1 MSVNRIFQPPRL
13 RQFAGFASI
22 LALLGSSLLAAP
34 GAVAS
39 PYRCD
44 SVDPTSQSLVAAQ
57 DPLPEDD
64 QLHPDCGGAGMAGF
78 TLNRG
83 GSTFLR
89 MDLFPGNNT
98 YRAGTGKARGWSLHK
113 DTAGHANKAW
123 KLKDRSGSIRA
134 SIYADGKFACDRY
147 SQCAV

>member
-1 MSVNRIFQPPRL
+1 MSCIFQPPRL
-13 RQFAGFASI
+13 RQFAGFASV
-22 LALLGSSLLAAP
+22 LTLLGSSLLAAP
-34 GAVAS
+34 GAMAS

-57 DPLPEDD
+57 DLLPEDD

-78 TLNRG
+78 TLSRG

-89 MDLFPGNNT
+89 MELFPGNNT
-98 YRAGTGKARGWSLHK
+98 YRAGTGKARGWSLRK

>member
-1 MSVNRIFQPPRL
+1 MGVAAAI
-13 RQFAGFASI
+13 
-22 LALLGSSLLAAP
+22 ALLG
-34 GAVAS
+34 GAMVAGPS
-39 PYRCD
+39 AIAMPYRCD
-44 SVDPTSQSLVAAQ
+44 SADPASQSIAVSPASPA
-57 DPLPEDD
+57 EEEGSV
-64 QLHPDCGGAGMAGF
+64 DCAGAGMAGF
-78 TLNRG
+78 TFSRG

-89 MDLFPGNNT
+89 MDLFTGNNT

-123 KLKDRSGSIRA
+123 KLRDRAGSTRA